1 MSLFLIC
8 YLVVT
13 AAMAW
18 RLVGIQVVSADE
30 YRNLAERQSERE
42 ITLPARRGK
51 LYDRAGEPLAMS
63 VTGAS
68 IYADPRQLAEEDVD
82 VAKLAGKLA
91 PVVGRES
98 SELVDEMTKDRSFV
112 YLGRQLD
119 RQVGKRVSA
128 MNLEGVGVLDAPRRL
143 HPADGLAAQVLG
155 FAGIDQT
162 GLSGLE
168 AEYDGVLAGEPG
180 QLRRERAPGGL
191 TISAAPRQIR
201 EPVPGSDVVLSLD
214 RELQYTAERVL
225 AKAVK
230 KYSALGGSAVVMDV
244 ATGEVLAMAST
255 PRFEPGQTGSVSD
268 YARRNRAVTDTFEP
282 GSVNK
287 AITAS
292 AALEEGVVSA
302 DETLVVPDSV
312 KIAWKTFTDS
322 HDHPTEPM
330 SFSEIIAQS
339 SNIGTIKVAR
349 RLGQQRLHDYM
360 AAFGYGEPTGL
371 DFPGETAGLLPPVSD
386 WTTTSLPT
394 MAIGQGVSAS
404 LLQVAG
410 VFTTIAR
417 DGEWISPTL
426 AKGRVGPD
434 GELHPTGPP
443 QRRRVVSPSTAQT
456 VRSMLVGVVE
466 GENGT
471 GERARIPGYQVAGKT
486 GTAQKPRADAPGYKP
501 GAFMANFVGLAPAA
515 RPELV
520 TAVSLDEPSPIYGGV
535 TAAPAFS
542 EIMGFALR
550 HRGVAPAPPP
560 DSPDGFGVPGSAQ
573 AASSQEGTDERV
585 TAAGDDA

>member
-1 MSLFLIC
+1 
-8 YLVVT
+8 
-13 AAMAW
+13 
-18 RLVGIQVVSADE
+18 
-30 YRNLAERQSERE
+30 
-42 ITLPARRGK
+42 
-51 LYDRAGEPLAMS
+51 
-63 VTGAS
+63 
-68 IYADPRQLAEEDVD
+68 
-82 VAKLAGKLA
+82 
-91 PVVGRES
+91 VGRES

-244 ATGEVLAMAST
+244 ATGEVLAMDST

-360 AAFGYGEPTGL
+360 AACGYGEPTGL

-471 GERARIPGYQVAGKT
+471 GERARIPGYQLAGKT
-486 GTAQKPRADAPGYKP
+486 GTAQKPRVDAPGYKP
-501 GAFMANFVGLAPAA
+501 GAFMASFVGLAPAA
-515 RPELV
+515 RLELV

-550 HRGVAPAPPP
+550 HRGVTPAPPP